1 MTTMPW
7 NKPYHPS
14 KNQRLDPEL
23 YTHANR
29 VYFITIRAYR
39 DQSAFVRGDFNQR
52 VLDILRE
59 EQERQNCAVFTYN
72 LMPDHLHFLTSP
84 REDGISVLTFADQ
97 YKGKAT
103 NQSWT
108 LGWHGKLWQ
117 PRYYDHIVRSD
128 ESLIAIA
135 QYILDNPVRQH
146 LVEHAEDWPWG
157 GHINPLPIW
166 P

>member
-1 MTTMPW
+1 MPW

-23 YTHANR
+23 YTDNSR
-29 VYFITIRAYR
+29 VYFITVRTYR
-39 DQSAFVRGDFNQR
+39 DQSPFVRADLNQC
-52 VLDILRE
+52 VLDVLRE
-59 EQERQNCAVFTYN
+59 EQVRQNCAVSTYC
-72 LMPDHLHFLTSP
+72 LMPDHLHFLASP
-84 REDGISVLTFADQ
+84 REDGISILTFTDQ

-108 LGWHGKLWQ
+108 TGWQGKLWQ
-117 PRYYDHIVRSD
+117 PRYYDHIIRSD

-135 QYILDNPVRQH
+135 EYILDNPVRQR
-146 LVEHAEDWPWG
+146 LVEHAEDWPWS
-157 GHINPLPIW
+157 GHMNPLPIW